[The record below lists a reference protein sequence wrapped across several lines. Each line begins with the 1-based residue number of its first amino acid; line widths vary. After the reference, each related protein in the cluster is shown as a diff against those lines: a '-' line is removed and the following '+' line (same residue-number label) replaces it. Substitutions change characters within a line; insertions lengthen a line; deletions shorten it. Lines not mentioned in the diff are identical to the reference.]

1 MTNEGGYEP
10 NTQPKKETS
19 QGKRQKDKL
28 NTH

>member
-19 QGKRQKDKL
+19 QGKQQKDKL

>member
-10 NTQPKKETS
+10 TTEPKKETS

-28 NTH
+28 STH